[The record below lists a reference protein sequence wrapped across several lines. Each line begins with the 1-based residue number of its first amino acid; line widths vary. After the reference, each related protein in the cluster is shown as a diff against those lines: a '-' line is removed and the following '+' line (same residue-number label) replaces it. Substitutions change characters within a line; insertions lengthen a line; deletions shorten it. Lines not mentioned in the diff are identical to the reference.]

1 MTNMY
6 VLFRE
11 MHWKPSDFYFM
22 PEGEKIIVRAMLL
35 KFSEETKKEQ
45 EKLEKMR
52 RANR

>member
-11 MHWKPSDFYFM
+11 MHWKPSDYYFM
-22 PEGEKIIVRAMLL
+22 TEGEKIVVRAMLL
-35 KFSEETKKEQ
+35 KLSEETKKEQ

-52 RANR
+52 RANK